1 MNTSPIYVEPLSN
14 AQTRLEALIAEYQA
28 DDRLAPVTVV
38 VPSTYAGLFLRR
50 DIGRRGLANV
60 RFMALPRL
68 TELLGAPSL
77 AARKL
82 SPLTPLIES
91 ATVRRTAMEAT
102 GRLEPFRAHPSFHSS
117 LRWTFRDLRLVSQ
130 EALANLEN
138 QEGLS
143 GQIAQLHRRF
153 RDYTALYYDRE
164 SQALAA
170 RGAVAEGRATALRDF
185 GQVVFYLVR
194 DFTLGELQFVQAL
207 VAAGGGS
214 LILGA
219 TGEPGPDADAQVVAA
234 ALDQPYEAPSVPE
247 AAGPGQSRLVIAADS
262 REEVRW
268 VARSIANDAYG
279 GVPFHRIAVFY
290 WQHEPYASLLTEQ
303 LDMADVPWTGPTPDS
318 LASSAVGRT
327 VKELLDLAVGELAR
341 DAVMRWLTGCPV
353 KSLAR
358 DFSPS
363 RWDVISRDAG
373 VVAGASQW
381 AERLERY
388 ATRLERSAGIQIEE
402 ISDEEA
408 GRLLRA
414 AADAR
419 ALRRFILQLE
429 KDLTPPGDGSSWPEF
444 GEWVLGLI
452 DKYLD
457 QDAIPSQEEEQQSLD
472 ALRTTL
478 GELTAL
484 TGVEPAATFDGFRA
498 TLDEALNAPRGRHG
512 AFGQGVFVGPVGLS
526 AGLRFGRVYIV
537 GMIEGL
543 APPRT
548 GDDPLLPD
556 RERTQA
562 QLPLRRDS
570 LAKERYNYLAALA
583 SGQSRA
589 LTFARSDTTSRRP
602 QYPSRWFLEEASR
615 LNGSQVFAT
624 SLDTLGPAEWLEVIA
639 SQEDGLL
646 GIDRGLDRLQPADA
660 HDYDL
665 HRLWRWRRSGRPVS
679 GHHLAASG
687 QALARA
693 LQMESARAAGA
704 LTVWDGDLS
713 TASGASGRT
722 APGHSAAFSPT
733 SLEAWAACPY
743 RYFLSR
749 VLGIGALEQPE
760 DVASITPLE
769 RGSLVHSV
777 LERFIREAP
786 QAGAMPQPGQPW
798 SEGHALLLMSI
809 AEQEFGDALERGVTG
824 KPLLWELAQA
834 DIRSDLRFFLD
845 EDSKLR
851 QTFGVSPHSSEIAF
865 GSFRH
870 GPPNAAASEAVEWKD
885 ADAGVLRFR
894 GIIDRLDVSPS
905 GGGYALVLDY
915 KTGRAGSYD
924 GLKKD
929 PVDRGRRLQL
939 PVYGLAARELLGPDV
954 AVQAA
959 YWFVSARGGFELR
972 PSPPVPLD
980 EVLAP
985 FSRAVGT
992 ITDGIGRGLF
1002 PANPASGDSTPTGN
1016 CTYCDFDRLCF
1027 QRRARFWERKRSD
1040 PRLARYVRMADGLD
1054 VEQIAEQAAGK
1065 EK

>member
-1 MNTSPIYVEPLSN
+1 MSD
-14 AQTRLEALIAEYQA
+14 AQTRLEDLIAEYQA
-28 DDRLAPVTVV
+28 ADRLAPVTVV

-77 AARKL
+77 AARQL

-102 GRLEPFRAHPSFHSS
+102 GRLEPFRAHSSFHSS
-117 LRWTFRDLRLVSQ
+117 LRWTFRELRLASPD
-130 EALANLEN
+130 ALANLEN

-153 RDYTALYYDRE
+153 RDYTASYYDRE

-170 RGAVAEGRATALRDF
+170 REAVAEGRATALRDF

-194 DFTLGELQFVQAL
+194 DFTPGELQFAQAL
-207 VAAGGGS
+207 VSKGDCS

-219 TGEPGPDADAQVVAA
+219 TGEPGPDADAQAVAA
-234 ALDQPYEAPSVPE
+234 ALGQSYEAPSVPE
-247 AAGPGQSRLVIAADS
+247 AAGPGESRLVIASDS

-268 VARSIANDAYG
+268 IARSIADDAYL
-279 GVPFHRIAVFY
+279 GVPFHGIAVFY

-303 LDMADVPWTGPTPDS
+303 LDMADVPWTGPTSDS
-318 LASSAVGRT
+318 LTSSAVGRT
-327 VKELLDLAVGELAR
+327 VKELLDLAVGELPR

-353 KSLAR
+353 KSQAR

-381 AERLERY
+381 GERLERY
-388 ATRLERSAGIQIEE
+388 AARLERSAGIQIEE
-402 ISDEEA
+402 ISDDEA
-408 GRLLRA
+408 ARLLRA

-419 ALRRFILQLE
+419 ALRRFVLQLD
-429 KDLTPPGDGSSWPEF
+429 KDLTPPDDGSPWPDF
-444 GEWVLGLI
+444 GGWVLGLI

-457 QDAIPSQEEEQQSLD
+457 TDALKSQKEEERQSLD
-472 ALRTTL
+472 TLRSTL

-484 TGVEPAATFDGFRA
+484 TGVEPATTFDGFRA

-512 AFGQGVFVGPVGLS
+512 TFGQGVFVGPVGLS
-526 AGLRFGRVYIV
+526 AGLRFDRVYIV

-543 APPRT
+543 APRRT

-562 QLPLRRDS
+562 QLPLRRNS
-570 LAKERYNYLAALA
+570 VAKERYNYLAALA
-583 SGQSRA
+583 AGQSRA
-589 LTFARSDTTSRRP
+589 LTFARSDTTSHRP

-639 SQEDGLL
+639 SQEGGLL
-646 GIDRGLDRLQPADA
+646 GIDRGIDRLQPADA

-679 GHHLAASG
+679 RHHLVAPG
-687 QALARA
+687 QALDRA
-693 LQMESARAAGA
+693 LQMESARTAGE

-713 TASGASGRT
+713 TAAGASSRTIPGR
-722 APGHSAAFSPT
+722 SAAFSPT

-798 SEGHALLLMSI
+798 GEGHTRLLMSI
-809 AEQEFGDALERGVTG
+809 AEQEFQDALERGVTG

-870 GPPNAAASEAVEWKD
+870 GPANAAASEAVEWKD
-885 ADAGVLRFR
+885 PDAGVLRFR

-905 GGGYALVLDY
+905 GGGHALVLDY

-954 AVQAA
+954 TVQAA

-980 EVLAP
+980 DVLVP
-985 FSRAVGT
+985 FGRAVGA

-1002 PANPASGDSTPTGN
+1002 PANPASGESTPTGN
-1016 CTYCDFDRLCF
+1016 CTYCEFDRLCF
-1027 QRRARFWERKRSD
+1027 QRRARFWERKRVD

-1054 VEQIAEQAAGK
+1054 AEQPAEPAAGK
-1065 EK
+1065 ER